1 MLELLKKA
9 VETGELDKVL
19 IAAKARGRSK
29 PGGLRIPSTLSEG
42 FIWEIPAKD
51 AHACLDRCSS
61 RHLPSM
67 GTDGR

>member
-29 PGGLRIPSTLSEG
+29 PG
-42 FIWEIPAKD
+42 
-51 AHACLDRCSS
+51 
-61 RHLPSM
+61 
-67 GTDGR
+67 